1 MPIDSVILPYLNKTY
16 EIRIL
21 SIASYPVK
29 IIGGWLIF
37 RITKII
43 HVLTINIT
51 ENTSYSCH
59 DETEDLEVLMYT
71 VGFTNEREKKMSYA
85 NGCF

>member
-1 MPIDSVILPYLNKTY
+1 MPIDSVVLPYLNKTY

>member
-1 MPIDSVILPYLNKTY
+1 MPIDSVIFPYLKIMY

-21 SIASYPVK
+21 SIASYPIK
-29 IIGGWLIF
+29 ITGGWLIF
-37 RITKII
+37 QITKII

-71 VGFTNEREKKMSYA
+71 VSFTNEREKKLSYA

>member
-1 MPIDSVILPYLNKTY
+1 MPIDSVIFPYLNKMY

-21 SIASYPVK
+21 GIASYPIK
-29 IIGGWLIF
+29 ITGGWLIF
-37 RITKII
+37 QITKII

-59 DETEDLEVLMYT
+59 DETEHLEVLMYT